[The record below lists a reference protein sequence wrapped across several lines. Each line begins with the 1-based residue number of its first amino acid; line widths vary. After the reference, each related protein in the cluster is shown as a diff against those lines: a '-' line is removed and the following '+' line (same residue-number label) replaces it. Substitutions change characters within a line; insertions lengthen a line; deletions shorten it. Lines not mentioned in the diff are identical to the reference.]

1 MSTVRSTTEN
11 GVEILVNRTKPSTM
25 SASHTRNG
33 RTIAAVLSII
43 FLVGMTT
50 LFTKRHAVAQEAIDP
65 AAWGDDHVG
74 KPIPMYMTGD
84 ECLFCHRDI
93 GPYWPQNRHNTE
105 MQIAQ
110 SLPEEL
116 AAFLKSP
123 DAKSF
128 GPETE
133 YVLGGEETLRFLKP
147 NGKYG
152 QFAMHA
158 AMVDPHGLNM
168 VSGMDGGWDD
178 GVFAARCAGC
188 HTTAVETEIK
198 AFAQASLDCF
208 VCHGEVPAGH
218 QNDPTQ
224 AILAKHREKEPLV
237 EISLCGQ
244 CHLRGGVSE
253 SSGLPYP
260 NQFVPG
266 DNLFKDFQVDFSDA
280 AIGAMNPGDAHI
292 FANVRDVALRG
303 DFGLTCVSCHDI
315 HGQSSRKHRVLPKN
329 ERLAYC
335 AICHDTPGDF
345 KSFKTYERHS
355 AVCEY

>member
-1 MSTVRSTTEN
+1 M
-11 GVEILVNRTKPSTM
+11 TK
-25 SASHTRNG
+25 ASHTSTG
-33 RTIAAVLSII
+33 RIVAAVLSIVFVI
-43 FLVGMTT
+43 ATASV
-50 LFTKRHAVAQEAIDP
+50 FTQRPALAQDAVDP

-93 GPYWPQNRHNTE
+93 GPYWPENRHNTE
-105 MQIAQ
+105 MQPVQ

-116 AAFLKSP
+116 VALLQSADAAGI
-123 DAKSF
+123 
-128 GPETE
+128 GPEAA
-133 YVLGGEETLRFLKP
+133 YVLGGEEVLRFLKP

-152 QFAMHA
+152 QLAMHSA
-158 AMVDPHGLNM
+158 KGDPHQFQV
-168 VSGMDGGWDD
+168 VSGSGAGWDD
-178 GVFAARCAGC
+178 EVFAAKCAGC
-188 HTTAVETEIK
+188 HTTAVETEFK

-218 QNDPTQ
+218 QNEPTQ
-224 AILAKHREKEPLV
+224 ALLAKTREKEPLV
-237 EISLCGQ
+237 EMSLCGQ
-244 CHLRGGVSE
+244 CHLRGGVSK
-253 SSGLPYP
+253 STGLPYP

-266 DNLFKDFQVDFSDA
+266 DNLFRDFQVDLSDA

-292 FANVRDVALRG
+292 FANVRDVALKG
-303 DFGLTCVSCHDI
+303 DLGVTCLTCHDI

-345 KSFKTYERHS
+345 TSFRTYERHS